1 MSVGSRVV
9 GTLSLEKRG
18 LAGGELHSDPEE
30 ALGHREDLSHLG
42 PKDLADICT
51 LCWSVVD

>member
-1 MSVGSRVV
+1 MGSRVV

-18 LAGGELHSDPEE
+18 IAGGELHSDPEE